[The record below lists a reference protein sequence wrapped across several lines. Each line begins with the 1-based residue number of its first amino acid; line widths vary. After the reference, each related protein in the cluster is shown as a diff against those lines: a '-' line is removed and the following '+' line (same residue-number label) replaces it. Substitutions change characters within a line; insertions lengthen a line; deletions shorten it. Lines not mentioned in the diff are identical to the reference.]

1 VTSRPLHAKNS
12 ICGSDPLLAESVL
25 QARHTRCLEL
35 RAAFDRM
42 LEATELSSRRD
53 ELVVQFLEWAAP
65 PLGPISEEVAGRLQQ
80 KLEART
86 PGQGAEEISLRLKR
100 NPSAELDAIRQRL
113 LNLGPNSGRLRAN
126 DTHWKDF
133 IIFKYLSDIA
143 ISYRTV
149 LLDVVGG
156 DNSSGLE
163 IRLHVGLFDGLPANV
178 GIRFETQ
185 RLRHFLTVMQLAK
198 KRLPKFPG
206 RRIEPDAIGFFT
218 RIYGHLKDA
227 GVLYMPEFRKYDEP
241 LVKAIYK
248 QCGAEARNDVD
259 SVLPPRRSDVTTYNV
274 SGGAMA
280 ARTARASNVLP

>member
-1 VTSRPLHAKNS
+1 VTSKPLHAKS
-12 ICGSDPLLAESVL
+12 STCGSDPLLAESVL
-25 QARHTRCLEL
+25 QARHTRYVEL

-42 LEATELSSRRD
+42 LEATELSSRGD

-80 KLEART
+80 KLKARN
-86 PGQGAEEISLRLKR
+86 PGQGAEEVSLRLKR
-100 NPSAELDAIRQRL
+100 NPCAELDAIRQRL
-113 LNLGPNSGRLRAN
+113 LNLGSNSARLRAN
-126 DTHWKDF
+126 DTHWRNF

-143 ISYRTV
+143 MGYQTV
-149 LLDVVGG
+149 LLDVVGS
-156 DNSSGLE
+156 DSSSALE
-163 IRLHVGLFDGLPANV
+163 LRLHVGLFDGLPANV

-274 SGGAMA
+274 SGGSKAT
-280 ARTARASNVLP
+280 RPSRVSNALP